1 MYPYT
6 LVAILLVTGILSG
19 CSSPPSAPQSAVRKK
34 APDFTLTDRR
44 GDPARLSDYMGKVL
58 ILDFWAT
65 WCGPCRVEI
74 PWFNQLAHEYKER
87 GLAVLGVS
95 MDEKGWQAIDPF
107 VTNLKIGYRIVLG
120 SEGVIRQYGVGPP
133 PTTFIIDRT
142 GKIAAVFAGLVNRK
156 AFEDEIRRLL
166 EAPVSPGK

>member
-1 MYPYT
+1 MSPYT
-6 LVAILLVTGILSG
+6 LVAIMLMAGLLSS
-19 CSSPPSAPQSAVRKK
+19 CSSPPSVLQSAVRKK

-58 ILDFWAT
+58 VLDFWAT

-74 PWFNQLAHEYKER
+74 PWFNQLALQYKKS

-95 MDEKGWQAIDPF
+95 MDEKGWRAVDPF
-107 VTNLKIGYRIVLG
+107 VTEFHISYPIVLG
-120 SEGVIRQYGVGPP
+120 GEAVIRQYGVGPP

-156 AFEDEIRRLL
+156 AFEDEVRRLL
-166 EAPVSPGK
+166 EAPVSPVQ